1 MKNISKIALFL
12 DIDGVL
18 NQYNIDSRK
27 YKLKKHQDY
36 NMKPYK
42 KKILKLTKLIK
53 RYNIHVYIFSA
64 WRQKELEE
72 YLPFK
77 IYGDTRKWAENV
89 IEISKEYKHNLI
101 IDDEIQYKTRIFG
114 HERIPLPE
122 NIILHKPYY
131 EFGLIN
137 KDFRKLEHILEN
149 LIKL

>member
-1 MKNISKIALFL
+1 MKNTSRVALFL

-27 YKLKKHQDY
+27 YRDKKSYEHTFE
-36 NMKPYK
+36 PFK
-42 KKILKLTKLIK
+42 KKILKLTKLVK

-64 WRQKELEE
+64 WTLKELEE

-101 IDDEIQYKTRIFG
+101 IDDEIRYQTRIFG
-114 HERIPLPE
+114 HERIYLPE

-131 EFGLIN
+131 ELGLIS

-149 LIKL
+149 LI

>member
-27 YKLKKHQDY
+27 YRYKKSY
-36 NMKPYK
+36 NHTFEPFK
-42 KKILKLTKLIK
+42 KKILKLAKLVK
-53 RYNIHVYIFSA
+53 KYNIHVYIFSA
-64 WRQKELEE
+64 WTQKELEE

-101 IDDEIQYKTRIFG
+101 IDDEIQYQKRIFG
-114 HERIPLPE
+114 HERISLPE

-131 EFGLIN
+131 DLGLIN

-149 LIKL
+149 FI